1 MLALVCI
8 RGVRVHTATV
18 TKARLGAIAL
28 AGAGVLLFL
37 GWTWLSLVPWNPAGR
52 PATLDLVGN
61 WLSLG
66 LLALLGVRIVHREP
80 RHPIGWI
87 MVSMVAL
94 DGLVTFAEAYAQ
106 VGLLR
111 RGAPLPGASAALVL
125 SEASWVLTF
134 AGLTLLVLLFPDG
147 RLPGPRWRVLA
158 WVSGVA
164 FAGSWLGATLQP
176 GNLDAPFE
184 TLQNPVGAT
193 WFGGGGQFAVGAF
206 VFTMFGC
213 MVATAIAVVLRY
225 RRSTGVEHLQMRW
238 LAYGAGLLP
247 MALGL
252 CIVIQAAT
260 GAVDAVSVVFDLAII
275 AIPASVGVAVL
286 RYRLYDIDRLISKT
300 VLYAALSLLLLALF
314 VLTAA
319 LVAVAAGRGSTWAAA
334 TAAAVVV
341 AVLRPLRSRLQGPID
356 RRFDKA
362 RFDGLA
368 TVDRFLDDLRADRTD
383 PEGVEDALRVAL
395 GDQGLRV
402 WLWLP
407 VRGCWVDVH
416 GRLATD
422 PNPQSQEAITRLDH
436 GGAPLA
442 IVAHTSSSIARPDI
456 LTGVLDR
463 ATLAIE
469 VARLRAEVSATVD
482 DVEQSRR
489 RIVEAGYE
497 ERRRLE
503 RDLHDGAQQRLVS
516 LGLSLRRLQRSL
528 PPQAR
533 ILEPALD
540 QAVDEIAHAIT
551 DLRRIASGVRPAR
564 LDDGLAAAL
573 EDLARHTP
581 IPVTVDVPTQRVPPS
596 IEAAA
601 YYVTCEA
608 ITNAVKHADAT
619 HITVQVERRNGSIHL
634 LITDDGIGGA
644 HIRPGTGLAGLV
656 DRVSAHGGTIALVSN
671 PGAGTRMEALLP
683 CEL

>member
-1 MLALVCI
+1 M
-8 RGVRVHTATV
+8 
-18 TKARLGAIAL
+18 TKARLGSVAL

-52 PATLDLVGN
+52 PPTLDLVAN

-66 LLALLGVRIVHREP
+66 LLAVLGVRIVEREP

-111 RGAPLPGASAALVL
+111 PGAPLPGASAALVL
-125 SEASWVLTF
+125 SDASWVVAF

-147 RLPGPRWRVLA
+147 RPPNPRWWVLV

-176 GNLDAPFE
+176 GTLDTPFE
-184 TLQNPVGAT
+184 AMQNPVGAA
-193 WFGGGGQFAVGAF
+193 WLGGGGQFAVGAF
-206 VFTMFGC
+206 VITMFGC
-213 MVATAIAVVLRY
+213 MIATTIAVVLRY
-225 RRSTGVEHLQMRW
+225 RRAVGVEQLQMRW

-247 MALGL
+247 LALGL
-252 CIVIQAAT
+252 CIVIQAVT
-260 GAVDAVSVVFDLAII
+260 GAVDEVSVVFDLAII

-300 VLYAALSLLLLALF
+300 VLYTALSLLLLPLF
-314 VLTAA
+314 VLTSA

-334 TAAAVVV
+334 TAAAVIV
-341 AVLRPLRSRLQGPID
+341 AAHRPLRSRLQGPID
-356 RRFDKA
+356 RRFDRA

-368 TVDRFLDDLRADRTD
+368 TVDRFLDDLRADRID
-383 PEGVEDALRVAL
+383 PDGIEDVLRTAL
-395 GDQGLRV
+395 GDPELRV

-407 VRGCWVDVH
+407 ARGCWVDVH
-416 GRLATD
+416 GRPATD
-422 PNPQSQEAITRLDH
+422 RTPRSQEDVTRLDH

-442 IVAHTSSSIARPDI
+442 IVAHARSSGARPDI
-456 LTGVLDR
+456 VTGVLDR

-469 VARLRAEVSATVD
+469 IARLRAEVSATVD

-497 ERRRLE
+497 ERRSLE

-540 QAVDEIAHAIT
+540 QAVGEIGHAIT

-619 HITVQVERRNGSIHL
+619 HITVQVERRNGSIRL
-634 LITDDGIGGA
+634 LVMDDGIGGA

-656 DRVSAHGGTIALVSN
+656 DRVSAHGGTVALDSN